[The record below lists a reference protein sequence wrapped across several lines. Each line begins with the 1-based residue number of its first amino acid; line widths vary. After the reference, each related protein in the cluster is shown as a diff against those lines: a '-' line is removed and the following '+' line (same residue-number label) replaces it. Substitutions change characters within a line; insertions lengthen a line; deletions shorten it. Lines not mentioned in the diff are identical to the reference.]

1 MLPKDAI
8 DEFKKLYK
16 ARFKV
21 DLSDEEA
28 ALRANNLVNLY
39 EVVYGSS
46 FGKQGE
52 NENMPHQNDSA

>member
-1 MLPKDAI
+1 MLPQEAI

-28 ALRANNLVNLY
+28 SLRANNLVNLY
-39 EVVYGSS
+39 EAVYSAS
-46 FGKQGE
+46 CSKQNEEE
-52 NENMPHQNDSA
+52 NRPCQK

>member
-1 MLPKDAI
+1 MLPQEAI

-28 ALRANNLVNLY
+28 SLRANNLVNLY
-39 EVVYGSS
+39 EAVYGTCV
-46 FGKQGE
+46 GKQDEGG
-52 NENMPHQNDSA
+52 NLPCQK